1 MRQIKSINV
10 MQTAKVMGAVYFVL
24 GLAVALF
31 VILPVSMARRGQPG
45 RFFMAALAPFIYGA
59 LVFVLSAFL
68 CWVYNLVAERL
79 GGIEVEVIESP

>member
-31 VILPVSMARRGQPG
+31 IILPVSMARRGPAHG
-45 RFFMAALAPFIYGA
+45 RFLMAALAP
-59 LVFVLSAFL
+59 VM
-68 CWVYNLVAERL
+68 
-79 GGIEVEVIESP
+79 